1 MKWFGFVVYG
11 LMSVVLTFVGGCSKK
26 IDEPSERRPPVV
38 QQMSIPKHVEPA
50 EDKKL
55 E

>member
-1 MKWFGFVVYG
+1 MKLFGFVLYG
-11 LMSVVLTFVGGCSKK
+11 LISVVLTFAGGCSKK

-38 QQMSIPKHVEPA
+38 QQMNIPKNDGPA
-50 EDKKL
+50 EDKQI